1 MQRLSLLLFP
11 ETLEGVETLPQSAGP
26 WGASVGPGRVV
37 GTRGHPEVPPQ
48 EPTKGST
55 GLGTRREPSASAVII
70 GTGEPPGP
78 FPAMGHSA
86 PVGNPWA
93 SWRGQ
98 QGLRGQPSSPPSPAP
113 CLLQTLPQRCCRMEK
128 LGLVAIG
135 ALGLCFLLDPTKRL
149 GFGTVPPSPTATPP
163 VPSLP
168 PAPSLPTAAPC
179 VANSSVH
186 NISGFEELPQ
196 HIKDFMRYRH
206 CRSFRQLLDVPGKC
220 GGPRGSSSISLLLAI
235 KSSPA
240 NYERREVIRRTWGQQ
255 RTFEGAHIRRVFLL
269 GVSPNARDAR
279 KLSWLLHLEQREHR
293 DVLQWDFRDTF
304 FNLTLKQVLFHA
316 WLEEHC
322 PGVHFVFN
330 GDDDVFVNTDNVVRF
345 MKTSRGSQ
353 HLMVGAVLINTG
365 PIRDKGSKYYV
376 PKQVI
381 PSERYPPYCSGG
393 GMLMSGYTARV
404 IHRESQSIELVP
416 IDDAYLGMCLEQA
429 GLRPAPHDGV
439 RIWGIYAPRNSD
451 AFDPCYYRELLVVHR
466 FVAYETA
473 AMWQAIHEPQLS
485 CGRKVSFF

>member
-1 MQRLSLLLFP
+1 MGL
-11 ETLEGVETLPQSAGP
+11 AGSCP
-26 WGASVGPGRVV
+26 W
-37 GTRGHPEVPPQ
+37 HPD
-48 EPTKGST
+48 
-55 GLGTRREPSASAVII
+55 
-70 GTGEPPGP
+70 
-78 FPAMGHSA
+78 
-86 PVGNPWA
+86 
-93 SWRGQ
+93 
-98 QGLRGQPSSPPSPAP
+98 PSPAV
-113 CLLQTLPQRCCRMEK
+113 LQDGEAG
-128 LGLVAIG
+128 GLVAIG
-135 ALGLCFLLDPTKRL
+135 ALGLCFLLDPTKHL
-149 GFGTVPPSPTATPP
+149 GSSTVPSPTTAPSA
-163 VPSLP
+163 PSLP

-196 HIKDFMRYRH
+196 HVKDFMRYRH

-220 GGPRGSSSISLLLAI
+220 GGPQGSSSISLLLAI

-255 RTFEGAHIRRVFLL
+255 RTFEGAHIRRVFLV
-269 GVSPNARDAR
+269 GVSPQAHDAR
-279 KLSWLLHLEQREHR
+279 KLGWLLHLEQREHR
-293 DVLQWDFRDTF
+293 DVLQWDFSDTF

-322 PGVHFVFN
+322 PGVHFIFN

-353 HLMVGAVLINTG
+353 HLMVGSVLINTG

-376 PKQVI
+376 PKQLM

-393 GMLMSGYTARV
+393 GMLMSGYTARI
-404 IHRESQSIELVP
+404 IHRASQSIDLLP

-429 GLRPAPHDGV
+429 GLSPASHSGV
-439 RIWGIYAPRNSD
+439 RLCIYAPRNSD
-451 AFDPCYYRELLVVHR
+451 PSTPCYYRELLVVHR
-466 FVAYETA
+466 FVSFETA

-485 CGRKVSFF
+485 CGRKVSIF